1 VRGGSCGWAATDMV
15 DPMVQ
20 LETRQVIRGCASR
33 VPQGAAAS
41 PLREARVGGATG
53 RDAVLHLGG
62 HVRGDR
68 PRDAEG
74 EMIPEPWRHGI
85 VAVVGLGKSGV
96 AATKLLARAGVR
108 VYASDASDHPYGGDA
123 PADLGAPAGSPLD
136 VRRHD

>member
-1 VRGGSCGWAATDMV
+1 
-15 DPMVQ
+15 P
-20 LETRQVIRGCASR
+20 LEQMAPWQRIRGCASPLPR
-33 VPQGAAAS
+33 AAATS

-53 RDAVLHLGG
+53 RDAVLHPGG

-74 EMIPEPWRHGI
+74 EMIPEPWRHGV

-123 PADLGAPAGSPLD
+123 PADLGALSGVAL
-136 VRRHD
+136 